1 MSGTTSIH
9 RYGGDPSQLVELFLP
24 EGAGPHPVAVVVH
37 GGYWRARYDRS
48 LMTPLCLDLAAH
60 GLAAWNLE
68 YRRVGAGG
76 GWPETLLDVAAGVD
90 ALAEADAPLDLG
102 RVAAVGHSAGGQLA
116 VWAAARPKL
125 PAASP
130 GANPRVH
137 IGAVVS
143 QAGVLDL
150 RLAAALTPSAE
161 PTRALLGDPAENHEA
176 YDVASP
182 AEHLPLRIPQLVLH
196 GDVDETVSM
205 RIAESYAARARDMG
219 DACELV
225 VLPGTGHFEH
235 IDAGSDAWRLAREWL
250 VAYTSAAR
258 S

>member
-1 MSGTTSIH
+1 M
-9 RYGGDPSQLVELFLP
+9 
-24 EGAGPHPVAVVVH
+24 
-37 GGYWRARYDRS
+37 
-48 LMTPLCLDLAAH
+48 
-60 GLAAWNLE
+60 
-68 YRRVGAGG
+68 
-76 GWPETLLDVAAGVD
+76 
-90 ALAEADAPLDLG
+90 
-102 RVAAVGHSAGGQLA
+102 
-116 VWAAARPKL
+116 WAAARPKL
-125 PAASP
+125 PAAAP
-130 GANPRVH
+130 GSEPRVE

-196 GDVDETVSM
+196 GDLDETVSM
-205 RIAESYAARARDMG
+205 RIAESYATRARDMG

-225 VLPGTGHFEH
+225 VLPGTGHLEH

-250 VAYTSAAR
+250 VDYASAAR

>member
-1 MSGTTSIH
+1 
-9 RYGGDPSQLVELFLP
+9 
-24 EGAGPHPVAVVVH
+24 
-37 GGYWRARYDRS
+37 
-48 LMTPLCLDLAAH
+48 MTPLCVDLADQ

-68 YRRVGAGG
+68 DRRVGAGG

-90 ALAEADAPLDLG
+90 ALAEADASLDLD

-116 VWAAARPKL
+116 VWAAARLKL
-125 PAASP
+125 PPAVP
-130 GANPRVH
+130 GSQPRVR

-143 QAGVLDL
+143 QAGILDL
-150 RLAAALTPSAE
+150 RLAAALNPSAE
-161 PTRALLGDPAENHEA
+161 PTRAFLGSPSENADA

-196 GDVDETVSM
+196 GDLDETVSM

-219 DACELV
+219 EACQFV

-235 IDAGSDAWRLAREWL
+235 IDDGSDAWRMAREWL
-250 VAYTSAAR
+250 VDYASAAR

>member
-1 MSGTTSIH
+1 
-9 RYGGDPSQLVELFLP
+9 
-24 EGAGPHPVAVVVH
+24 VVVH
-37 GGYWRARYDRS
+37 GGYWKAAYDRS
-48 LMTPLCLDLAAH
+48 LMHGLCADLAAH

-68 YRRVGAGG
+68 YRRVSAGG

-90 ALAEADAPLDLG
+90 ALADTDAPLDLG
-102 RVAAVGHSAGGQLA
+102 CVAAVGHSAGGQLA

-125 PAASP
+125 HAGAP
-130 GANPRVH
+130 GSEPRIE

-150 RLAAALTPSAE
+150 RLAAALNPSAE
-161 PTRALLGDPAENHEA
+161 PTRAFLGDPAENGEA

-196 GDVDETVSM
+196 GDRDETVSM

-219 DACELV
+219 EPCEFV

-235 IDAGSDAWRLAREWL
+235 IDAGSDAWRTARGWL
-250 VAYTSAAR
+250 VDYASAAR